1 LYNSSGTST
10 GSPNLTFDGT
20 TLTAGA
26 LYSNGNVTA
35 YSDEAL
41 KTNWR
46 GFPDDFIEQLAQ
58 VQSGIYDRVDVV
70 LTQVGVGAGSL
81 QKVMPD
87 AVQQKDGILGVSYG
101 NAALA
106 AVVELAK
113 RVVSLEKQLKAKE

>member
-1 LYNSSGTST
+1 VLYNSGGSST
-10 GSPNLTFDGT
+10 GSANLTFDGT
-20 TLTAGA
+20 NLTCG
-26 LYSNGNVTA
+26 GNVTA

-58 VQSGIYDRVDVV
+58 VQSGVYDRLDVL

-81 QKVMPD
+81 KKVMPD
-87 AVQQKDGILGVSYG
+87 AVQQNTDGKMSVSYG

-106 AVVELAK
+106 AAVELAK
-113 RVVSLEKQLKAKE
+113 RVVALEKQIKG